1 MYSAQQIKN
10 FIPQNPSLNAPRRID
25 VKLPT
30 FEQTINAHHGFPL
43 PKDVNGGLKYE
54 VTSLEPL
61 NNAASYNA
69 YNAMYPCIPQ
79 PSSNRMLN
87 PEPIANSNS
96 FQAPYGYGRGQP
108 KGIASIKK
116 RDALFDKKLPLTMST
131 QSQLAPM
138 MKLTAF

>member
-43 PKDVNGGLKYE
+43 PKDVDGGLKYE

-61 NNAASYNA
+61 NNAASYNP

-87 PEPIANSNS
+87 PEPIANSNG

>member
-43 PKDVNGGLKYE
+43 PKDVDGGLKYE

-79 PSSNRMLN
+79 KSSDRMLN
-87 PEPIANSNS
+87 PEPIADTMGLY
-96 FQAPYGYGRGQP
+96 APYGYGRGQP

-116 RDALFDKKLPLTMST
+116 RDALFDKTLPLTMST

>member
-61 NNAASYNA
+61 NNAASYNP

-87 PEPIANSNS
+87 PEPIADSNG